1 MVFGAGSKEMMA
13 VGAVGAGI
21 KLAAKLDKEAIV
33 YQTDGAT
40 CQRVLD
46 DLRSVLVK
54 GKPITVSDLKAPK
67 QEDYKVIDIE
77 DGGPPP
83 EAARMSLA
91 PIWARPDQSGSSIPT
106 CGSNF
111 RYATWRT
118 CSPRSEIRRA
128 AAWSWSRCSRRT
140 SGMAFLKRPVQES
153 GWML

>member
-13 VGAVGAGI
+13 VGAGGAGI
-21 KLAAKLDKEAIV
+21 ELAAGLDKEAIV

-77 DGGPPP
+77 DGAPAGSYQNVFGTYLGPARSVGSSTLR
-83 EAARMSLA
+83 AAR
-91 PIWARPDQSGSSIPT
+91 ISGT
-106 CGSNF
+106 Q
-111 RYATWRT
+111 R
-118 CSPRSEIRRA
+118 
-128 AAWSWSRCSRRT
+128 
-140 SGMAFLKRPVQES
+140 
-153 GWML
+153 